1 MQIKKTPSRLYS
13 AADLEAGPPPP
24 GHDAAQDK
32 QMDVFFKEVAEI
44 KVGAYNNQPQKA
56 YLPWLM
62 GLSASMPWV
71 HPIVDLAL
79 FTGTTIALL

>member
-1 MQIKKTPSRLYS
+1 
-13 AADLEAGPPPP
+13 
-24 GHDAAQDK
+24 
-32 QMDVFFKEVAEI
+32 MDVFFKEVAEI